1 MRKKKIE
8 KLQGTVK
15 WFDVRKGFGF
25 ISDADGLDYF
35 VHYSGITGEG
45 FKRLR
50 QGQKVLFEVG
60 EDREGRSVAVEVEPD
75 MALDMA
81 PDTDSDSGGDTVEE
95 GV

>member
-25 ISDADGLDYF
+25 ISDTDGLDYF

-60 EDREGRSVAVEVEPD
+60 EDREGRNVAVEVEPD
-75 MALDMA
+75 MA
-81 PDTDSDSGGDTVEE
+81 PDTDSNSGGDTAEE